1 MNLSLLTT
9 TSLKQRIVEE
19 ISTNRFSIIS
29 GNTIKNDVDFFDKL
43 ICKEFIDSWNNLRI
57 DNHMNDG
64 GKYRYRRY
72 SVFKYKFDSKEL
84 IEKPGE
90 SHYQIKDV
98 NYLNGDI
105 QRYFEPIEDKIKNN
119 FFLVNLIKFCIDV
132 FEGIKGANTWHIESH
147 QFRII
152 ATPDMNGSPTP
163 EGIHRDGVNY
173 AFIML
178 IGKENVIG
186 GESHIYDN
194 TKNHMLSYMMENPFD
209 CAFLDDTKL
218 MHSVSPIVCKFKGN
232 QSYRDTLV
240 ITFKSM

>member
-1 MNLSLLTT
+1 MNLSLLKT
-9 TSLKQRIVEE
+9 TSLKQRIAEE
-19 ISTNRFSIIS
+19 VSTNHFYIIS
-29 GNTIKNDVDFFDKL
+29 GDTIKNDCIFFDDL
-43 ICKEFIDSWNNLRI
+43 ICKEFRDSWNNLRI
-57 DNHMNDG
+57 DNYMNDG

-72 SVFKYKFDSKEL
+72 SVFKYKFDSKQL

-98 NYLNGDI
+98 NYLNGGIKRD
-105 QRYFEPIEDKIKNN
+105 FDSLENKIKNN
-119 FFLVNLIKFCIDV
+119 VFFVKLIKFCIDV
-132 FEGIKGANTWHIESH
+132 FEGIKGANNWHIETH

-152 ATPDMNGSPTP
+152 ATPDINSFPTP
-163 EGIHRDGVNY
+163 EGIHRDGVDY
-173 AFIML
+173 AFIMF

-194 TKNHMLSYMMENPFD
+194 TEKYMTSYMMKNPFD

-218 MHSVSPIVCKFKGN
+218 MHSVSPITCKYKGN